1 MKSAIRNI
9 SKRVGR
15 WLGMSLGLVAASLM
29 VVGGAQAK
37 DYGKPGEPIH
47 LVVGYQPYYT
57 ESWSGVVMRG
67 KQLWKK
73 YLPKGST
80 VDFKIGLQGAIIVNA
95 MLAGKEDI
103 GYMGDMPAIV
113 STTKTR
119 VADIRMVAVP
129 GYAYDQCNIL
139 IVRNDAPKFANPKDA
154 FKWMN
159 GKRVATAKGA
169 CSDRFLRAAFH
180 KLNIKPAE
188 YLNQNIEVMT
198 SGFKA
203 GKLDAAVIW
212 EPTASKI
219 VQEGIARRAGSGVN
233 IQEHD
238 GAFLNMRAD
247 LIKQRPD
254 VVKGWL
260 KAELDAQ
267 QYMANPKNAK
277 EIAKIA
283 AGYTTGF
290 TTKEMW
296 MAFTGKYPKS
306 QGGTDSR
313 LILPFAFTPEIM
325 DLIRKDTKFL
335 HSVKSIN
342 VSKLRPEAVMP
353 EFANEILKERGL
365 TAPVGEVKSVPESDY
380 NN

>member
-67 KQLWKK
+67 KELWKK

-80 VDFKIGLQGAIIVNA
+80 VEFQIGLQGAIIVNA

-290 TTKEMW
+290 TTQEMW

>member
-1 MKSAIRNI
+1 MNRERSNGY
-9 SKRVGR
+9 KRVR
-15 WLGMSLGLVAASLM
+15 QWLGTSLGIVAASLM
-29 VVGGAQAK
+29 LVGNAQAK
-37 DYGKPGEPIH
+37 DYGKPGDPIH

-67 KQLWKK
+67 KELWKK

-80 VDFKIGLQGAIIVNA
+80 VEFQIGLQGAIIVNA

-129 GYAYDQCNIL
+129 GLGWDQCNVL
-139 IVRNDAPKFANPKDA
+139 LVRNDAPKFKNPEDA

-169 CSDRFLRAAFH
+169 CSDRFLRAVFQ
-180 KLNIKPAE
+180 KLDVKPAE

-219 VQEGIARRAGSGVN
+219 VLEGIARRAASGYNVKEN
-233 IQEHD
+233 D

-247 LIKQRPD
+247 LIQQRPD

-260 KAELDAQ
+260 NAELDAQ
-267 QYMANPKNAK
+267 EFMANPANATAV
-277 EIAKIA
+277 AKMA
-283 AGYTTGF
+283 EGYSTGF
-290 TTKEMW
+290 SEKEMW
-296 MAFTGKYPKS
+296 MAFTGEYPAS
-306 QGGTDSR
+306 EGGTDTR
-313 LILPFAFTPEIM
+313 LILPYTFTPQAME
-325 DLIRKDTKFL
+325 LIRRATAFL

-353 EFANEILKERGL
+353 EFTQEILKERGL
-365 TAPVGEVKSVPESDY
+365 TAPIGEVKPVPLSDFKE
-380 NN
+380 

>member
-1 MKSAIRNI
+1 MNSKIRSI
-9 SKRVGR
+9 SNRVAR

-37 DYGKPGEPIH
+37 DYGKPGDPIH

-80 VDFKIGLQGAIIVNA
+80 VEFQIGLQGAIIVNA

-139 IVRNDAPKFANPKDA
+139 IVRNDAPKFANPIDA

-233 IQEHD
+233 LNEHD

-254 VVKGWL
+254 VVRGWL

-267 QYMANPKNAK
+267 LYMANPKHAE

-283 AGYTTGF
+283 ASYTTGF
-290 TTKEMW
+290 TKKEMW

-306 QGGTDSR
+306 EGGTDSR
-313 LILPFAFTPEIM
+313 LILPFAFTPDIM
-325 DLIRKDTKFL
+325 DLIRTDTKFL

-365 TAPVGEVKSVPESDY
+365 TAPVGEVKAVPESDY
-380 NN
+380 K

>member
-1 MKSAIRNI
+1 MNSKIRSI
-9 SKRVGR
+9 SNRVGR

-80 VDFKIGLQGAIIVNA
+80 VEFQIGLQGAIIVNA

-139 IVRNDAPKFANPKDA
+139 IVRNDAPKFATPEDA